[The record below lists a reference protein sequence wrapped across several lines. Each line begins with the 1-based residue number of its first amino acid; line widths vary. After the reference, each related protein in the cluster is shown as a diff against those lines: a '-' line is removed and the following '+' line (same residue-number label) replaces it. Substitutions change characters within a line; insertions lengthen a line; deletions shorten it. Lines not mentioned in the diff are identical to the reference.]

1 MHLSP
6 TFFKTIKLLAI
17 AIAALMLTGIVTVM
31 FLARGTNED
40 ITGVVSPALL
50 ITILAIAAAVGATLL
65 QRRPHH

>member
-50 ITILAIAAAVGATLL
+50 ITILSIAAAVGATLL

>member
-1 MHLSP
+1 MLTP
-6 TFFKTIKLLAI
+6 TFLKTVKLLAI
-17 AIAALMLTGIVTVM
+17 ALAALMVTGIATVM